1 MQVDLSELESEEDE
15 VPGSC
20 EEENGE
26 NEGKEEN
33 EDATTPP
40 IEEPQH
46 DAPQVSGDVFNDEI
60 PASQPVELPDS
71 MMEVPCS
78 QVCPHDEEIEDGH
91 ISENEDMAPL
101 PPPTSPACAS
111 PILISDSP
119 AHYEEK
125 SKTEM
130 QETKGEGE
138 ALKRM
143 VESRESIDDKISELT
158 QKLQNAK
165 KLRASQLFGV

>member
-1 MQVDLSELESEEDE
+1 MM
-15 VPGSC
+15 
-20 EEENGE
+20 
-26 NEGKEEN
+26 
-33 EDATTPP
+33 
-40 IEEPQH
+40 
-46 DAPQVSGDVFNDEI
+46 
-60 PASQPVELPDS
+60 SQPVELPDS

-165 KLRASQLFGV
+165 KLRASQLFGVWIVF